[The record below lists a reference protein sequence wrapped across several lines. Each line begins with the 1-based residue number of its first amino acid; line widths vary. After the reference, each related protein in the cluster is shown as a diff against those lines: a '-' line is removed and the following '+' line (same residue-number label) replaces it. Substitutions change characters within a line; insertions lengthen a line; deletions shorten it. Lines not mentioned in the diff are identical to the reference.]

1 MPVTTLDERTALV
14 VVDLQAGTTGYPTA
28 HPIADV
34 IANAAAL
41 AAQFR
46 AAGLPVVLVR
56 FDPAQA
62 PTGRS
67 EVSAP
72 RVEQTP
78 DGFLDIVPELNQQ
91 AGDLVVTKRG
101 WSGLSGT
108 DLAAALQRR
117 DVTQIV
123 VTGIAT
129 SLGVESTVRHAY
141 DAGFSVTIATDAVT
155 DINAEAHK
163 NSIGTIFPLLAEN
176 GTTAEILALLPA
188 HV

>member
-14 VVDLQAGTTGYPTA
+14 VVDLQAGTIRYETA

-34 IANAAAL
+34 IANSTAL
-41 AAQFR
+41 AARFR

-56 FDPAQA
+56 LDPTQM

-67 EVSAP
+67 EVFVP
-72 RVEQTP
+72 RAEQTP
-78 DGFLDIVPELNQQ
+78 DGFLDIVPELDQRP
-91 AGDLVVTKRG
+91 GDLVITKGG
-101 WSGLSGT
+101 WSALEGT
-108 DLAAALQRR
+108 DLAAELQQR
-117 DVTQIV
+117 DVTQVV

-129 SLGVESTVRHAY
+129 SLGVESTARQAH

-163 NSIGTIFPLLAEN
+163 HTLSAIFPLLAET
-176 GTTAEILALLPA
+176 GTTAEILALLS
-188 HV
+188 

>member
-14 VVDLQAGTTGYPTA
+14 VVDLQAGTMAYEMV

-34 IANAAAL
+34 IANSAAL
-41 AAQFR
+41 AAHFR

-56 FDPAQA
+56 LDPAQM
-62 PTGRS
+62 PIGRS
-67 EVSAP
+67 EVSVP

-78 DGFLDIVPELNQQ
+78 DGFLDIVPELDQQ
-91 AGDLVVTKRG
+91 PGDLVITKGG
-101 WSGLSGT
+101 WSALEGT
-108 DLAAALQRR
+108 DLATELQQR
-117 DVTQIV
+117 DVTQVV

-129 SLGVESTVRHAY
+129 SLGVESTARHAH

-163 NSIGTIFPLLAEN
+163 HAIGTIFPLLAEN
-176 GTTAEILALLPA
+176 GTTAEILALL
-188 HV
+188 